1 MNDVVIASTRA
12 SAGKTSLIVGLMQ
25 ALKKDIGYMKP
36 FGDRLLYRKKRLWDY
51 DSALIANIF
60 GLKEDPENITL
71 AFEHSK
77 IRYMY
82 DKEKT
87 QGKVLEMAS
96 NIGEDRDM
104 VVVEGGKDLS
114 YGISVHLDA
123 VSVAEYLEAALVL
136 VMCGDD
142 DRIIDDITFV
152 KKYVHMKDIDFKGV
166 VITRVQDVKDFKD
179 AYEDTII
186 DMDIPVLGIIPYQE
200 ELTYVSVGYL
210 AEFLFAKVLA
220 GEDGLTKVAK
230 NIFVGALSANA
241 AMRNPLFKKKSKLII
256 TGGDRVDMIL
266 AALETDTAGV
276 ILTNNVVPPTNT
288 ISKAMEKNI
297 PLLLVSSD
305 TYQTAKHIDDLEP
318 LLTKDDTEK
327 IKLLKELVSEYVDI
341 NRIVE

>member
-1 MNDVVIASTRA
+1 
-12 SAGKTSLIVGLMQ
+12 
-25 ALKKDIGYMKP
+25 
-36 FGDRLLYRKKRLWDY
+36 
-51 DSALIANIF
+51 
-60 GLKEDPENITL
+60 
-71 AFEHSK
+71 
-77 IRYMY
+77 
-82 DKEKT
+82 
-87 QGKVLEMAS
+87 
-96 NIGEDRDM
+96 
-104 VVVEGGKDLS
+104 
-114 YGISVHLDA
+114 
-123 VSVAEYLEAALVL
+123 
-136 VMCGDD
+136 
-142 DRIIDDITFV
+142 
-152 KKYVHMKDIDFKGV
+152 MKDIDFKGV